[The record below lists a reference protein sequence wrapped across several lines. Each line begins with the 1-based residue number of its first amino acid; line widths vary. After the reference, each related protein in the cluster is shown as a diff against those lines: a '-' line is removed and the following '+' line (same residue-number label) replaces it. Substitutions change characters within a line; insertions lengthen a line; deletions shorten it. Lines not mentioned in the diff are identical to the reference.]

1 MQQGLL
7 KFLLLLFFLT
17 AGSSAYAVD
26 LLHPIKSI
34 KSLFSHDDSV
44 VVWQAPGQYI
54 KIVDQD
60 WARDHRKAPENDQP
74 ANISPADLK
83 VVLASLQGWRPED
96 EPEMNKSVRLF
107 TDDEISLLAPKLAD
121 ALGRAGP
128 KQDVVFAVAGN
139 LPGDRRRTTAARIF
153 VNDGKLNMIFGD
165 VLRPTANADPDDI
178 SEYDEPHRAGRR
190 IQSNGRD
197 IIVRNGIGIDHYTF
211 FDRPRLDWIQINV
224 PEVVAAYRG
233 PQQVNSV
240 PVAVANDSYP
250 ADDPVSKENRKL
262 REELAHMRKRTGQ
275 TQAPAPVA
283 AATAQPQQPVSV
295 PLAKPKPQPQ
305 YSKPPAPVKTQVSNG
320 GGYAAPSEKIQ
331 TPAELDSIEKRLQ
344 LLKDLHDKGLITDQE
359 FNAKRKEI
367 VEQI

>member
-1 MQQGLL
+1 MLIV
-7 KFLLLLFFLT
+7 FFLT
-17 AGSSAYAVD
+17 AGGSAYAVD

-74 ANISPADLK
+74 ANISLADLK

-107 TDDEISLLAPKLAD
+107 TDDEISVLAPKLAD

-153 VNDGKLNMIFGD
+153 VYDGKLNMIFGD
-165 VLRPTANADPDDI
+165 VLRPTADADPDDI
-178 SEYDEPHRAGRR
+178 SEFDEPHRAGRR

-211 FDRPRLDWIQINV
+211 FDRPRLDWIQVNV
-224 PEVVAAYRG
+224 PEVVASYRG

-240 PVAVANDSYP
+240 PIAAMNESYQADDAVA
-250 ADDPVSKENRKL
+250 KENRKL
-262 REELAHMRKRTGQ
+262 REELARARARKETSQ
-275 TQAPAPVA
+275 TQAPA
-283 AATAQPQQPVSV
+283 ATAMVQPRQPASLPKAQ
-295 PLAKPKPQPQ
+295 PLPKPQ
-305 YSKPPAPVKTQVSNG
+305 YRKPSPPVQTQMSTSSG
-320 GGYAAPSEKIQ
+320 ATATDKIQ
-331 TPAELDSIEKRLQ
+331 TQAELDSIEKRLQ
-344 LLKDLHDKGLITDQE
+344 LLKELHDKGLITDQE